1 MRARQLGKRIAIRD
15 DELKATPNQV
25 VEPPLAAGSAHQ
37 ALSAQSAG
45 ERV

>member
-1 MRARQLGKRIAIRD
+1 MLARQLGKRIAIRD
-15 DELKATPNQV
+15 DELKAAPNQV

-37 ALSAQSAG
+37 ALYAQGAG